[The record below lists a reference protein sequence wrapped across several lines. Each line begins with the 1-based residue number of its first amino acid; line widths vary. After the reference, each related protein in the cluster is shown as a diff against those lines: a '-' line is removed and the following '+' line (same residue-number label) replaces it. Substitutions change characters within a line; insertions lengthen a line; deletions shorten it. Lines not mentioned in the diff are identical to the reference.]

1 MKKEDIKGCLA
12 AWTGS
17 LQSDRSETF

>member
-12 AWTGS
+12 AWTGI